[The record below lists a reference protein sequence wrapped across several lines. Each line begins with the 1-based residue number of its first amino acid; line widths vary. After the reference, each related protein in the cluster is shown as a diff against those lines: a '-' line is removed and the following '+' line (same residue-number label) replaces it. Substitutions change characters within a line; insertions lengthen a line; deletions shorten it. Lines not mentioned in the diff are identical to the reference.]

1 MKCAFCA
8 TFSTEIKTIRIMK
21 SIQFLI
27 ILSIAAL
34 THAVAQKDPAAKEV
48 LDAMSEKYQKI
59 PAFRSEF
66 SYTMEDEGDEIDEG
80 FKGTILVRGE
90 MYKLIM
96 DEQEVTFDGSDIYT
110 YLKEENEI
118 TISSYDPEA
127 EEISLSNIFDIYK
140 TGYKYVYTE
149 SKNNGTIDV
158 VDLVPEDRDKE
169 YFKIRMEIR
178 SSDKSL
184 QSFKVFDKS
193 GSRYLYKVLNFKE
206 DASITNEFFAFDK
219 TKYKDAIVVD
229 FR

>member
-1 MKCAFCA
+1 
-8 TFSTEIKTIRIMK
+8 MK

-34 THAVAQKDPAAKEV
+34 THAVAQKDPAAKQV

-59 PAFRSEF
+59 PAFRAEF
-66 SYTMEDEGDEIDEG
+66 SYTMEDEGDDIDEG

-90 MYKLIM
+90 KYKLIM
-96 DEQEVTFDGSDIYT
+96 DEQEVTFDGTDIYT
-110 YLKEENEI
+110 YLKEENEM
-118 TISSYDPEA
+118 TISSFDPEE

-149 SKNNGTIDV
+149 SKNNGATDV
-158 VDLVPEDRDKE
+158 VDLVPEDREKE
-169 YFKIRMEIR
+169 YFKIRMEIGA
-178 SSDKSL
+178 SDKSL

-193 GSRYLYKVLNFKE
+193 GSRYLYKVLSFKE
-206 DASITNEFFAFDK
+206 DASITDKMFVFDK
-219 TKYKDAIVVD
+219 TKYQGAEVID